1 LRSVKSRRTEDLL
14 DWSTFKDD
22 LPWEQPLK
30 RERKSTS
37 KGRAPAKRTIL
48 EQLESPEVAAF
59 FSQDRASTAHP
70 VAIKDGGLMNEISV
84 AVAAMRAAADAHR
97 AAADALQ
104 ALSKKLSLD
113 AFDPPLEEKGTP
125 PPSVGE
131 LRIKV
136 GEAVQRHGKDRVKEI
151 IAAEAGGL
159 GIGEM
164 TSEQRLFVL
173 IALNAADALAVA
185 AK

>member
-14 DWSTFKDD
+14 DWSSFKDD
-22 LPWEQPLK
+22 LPWEQPVK
-30 RERKSTS
+30 RKSKS

-48 EQLESPEVAAF
+48 EQLESPAVAAF
-59 FSQDRASTAHP
+59 FSQDRAITAHP

-113 AFDPPLEEKGTP
+113 AFDPPIDGEKGTP

-131 LRIKV
+131 LRIRV

>member
-1 LRSVKSRRTEDLL
+1 VPS
-14 DWSTFKDD
+14 DWDDFADD
-22 LPWEQPLK
+22 LWFDPQIKHKAADVISPSAI
-30 RERKSTS
+30 RFFSAGIDATQ
-37 KGRAPAKRTIL
+37 KGR
-48 EQLESPEVAAF
+48 V
-59 FSQDRASTAHP
+59 
-70 VAIKDGGLMNEISV
+70 MNEITV
-84 AVAAMRAAADAHR
+84 AVAAIR

>member
-1 LRSVKSRRTEDLL
+1 
-14 DWSTFKDD
+14 
-22 LPWEQPLK
+22 
-30 RERKSTS
+30 
-37 KGRAPAKRTIL
+37 
-48 EQLESPEVAAF
+48 
-59 FSQDRASTAHP
+59 
-70 VAIKDGGLMNEISV
+70 MNEISV

-113 AFDPPLEEKGTP
+113 AFDPPIDGEKGTP

-131 LRIKV
+131 LRIRV